1 MRIQDIMIEYR
12 ASSDEAG
19 ALPEEGKTFAV
30 WFSSAELADLQSR
43 YDAAS
48 GTSPSVS
55 DARPILRALL
65 DAEREW

>member
-12 ASSDEAG
+12 ATSDEAG
-19 ALPEEGKTFAV
+19 AIPEEGKSFTI
-30 WFSSAELADLQSR
+30 WFSSADLAELQAR
-43 YDAAS
+43 YDASS

-65 DAEREW
+65 DAEREA